1 MRLPVGVHT
10 FKFTARSPNSVAISD
25 TCQTVITVK
34 KVADVPATQA
44 SYLALSSH
52 PEVVFCPQNIQIQ
65 LQMNELRRAVS
76 WKEPVFRP
84 IHPLKHIFK
93 SSAPGTKFGPGHHRI
108 TYIATDVQNQNGTC
122 QFSVIVRAPGKEL
135 LKSPLRR

>member
-10 FKFTARSPNSVAISD
+10 FKFRARSPNSMAISD
-25 TCQTVITVK
+25 TCQTIITVK
-34 KVADVPATQA
+34 KIADVPATQNN
-44 SYLALSSH
+44 LALSSH
-52 PEVVFCPQNIQIQ
+52 PEAVFCPQNIQIQ

-84 IHPLKHIFK
+84 IHSLKQIFK

-108 TYIATDVQNQNGTC
+108 TYIATDVQNKNGSC
-122 QFSVIVRAPGKEL
+122 QFSVIVHAPGKDQ
-135 LKSPLRR
+135 LKPH